1 MSDVAD
7 MMNEGAGCAPWS
19 SVSQLYVCAGRLYS
33 DDLTLEFE
41 SILLE

>member
-19 SVSQLYVCAGRLYS
+19 SVSQLYVGAGGLYS
-33 DDLTLEFE
+33 DLTLEFE
-41 SILLE
+41 SILLG